1 MATRQNKSSVY
12 LLILLQQLLQLCLK
26 NNHTIRYFFH
36 VLILI
41 VNPICLPKI
50 EFKSHLIKR

>member
-12 LLILLQQLLQLCLK
+12 LLILTTTIITTLFK
-26 NNHTIRYFFH
+26 RINHTIRYFFH

-41 VNPICLPKI
+41 VNPFVCQK
-50 EFKSHLIKR
+50 